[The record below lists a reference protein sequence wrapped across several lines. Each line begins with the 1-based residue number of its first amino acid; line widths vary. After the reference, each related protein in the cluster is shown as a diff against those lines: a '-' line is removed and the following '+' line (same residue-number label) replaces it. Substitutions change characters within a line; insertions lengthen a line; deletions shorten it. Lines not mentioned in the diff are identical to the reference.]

1 MPAAN
6 QLPARELSEGI
17 TMVAEA
23 EYLTS
28 RKGAVDFRSDG
39 VSLRQ
44 APGQGSNE
52 SDVEVPCA
60 FCQGTGTDIFGI
72 MSWLSTC
79 CVCNGRGTTR
89 VWGPQEKCAHCR
101 GTGAIKRLTCTVCGG
116 KGLVPLR
123 PKDTAVCPECLGT
136 GDDFSASAMSCLKCH
151 GHGWIVPGSEKR
163 T

>member
-1 MPAAN
+1 
-6 QLPARELSEGI
+6 
-17 TMVAEA
+17 MVAETELVTA
-23 EYLTS
+23 RNS
-28 RKGAVDFRSDG
+28 AVDSRPDG
-39 VSLRQ
+39 ISPRQ
-44 APGQGSNE
+44 AREHDSSE
-52 SDVEVPCA
+52 SGVDVPCA

-72 MSWLSTC
+72 MSWLSNC

-123 PKDTAVCPECLGT
+123 PKDTTICPECQGT

-151 GHGWIVPGSEKR
+151 GHGWVARDSSNR
-163 T
+163 M

>member
-1 MPAAN
+1 
-6 QLPARELSEGI
+6 
-17 TMVAEA
+17 MVAETG
-23 EYLTS
+23 YLTARNS
-28 RKGAVDFRSDG
+28 IADSVSDST
-39 VSLRQ
+39 SLRK
-44 APGQGSNE
+44 AHEHGLAE
-52 SDVEVPCA
+52 SDTEVPCA

-79 CVCNGRGTTR
+79 CVCSGRGTTR

-123 PKDTAVCPECLGT
+123 PKDTTVCPECLGT

-151 GHGWIVPGSEKR
+151 GHGWVAQGLWNR
-163 T
+163 M